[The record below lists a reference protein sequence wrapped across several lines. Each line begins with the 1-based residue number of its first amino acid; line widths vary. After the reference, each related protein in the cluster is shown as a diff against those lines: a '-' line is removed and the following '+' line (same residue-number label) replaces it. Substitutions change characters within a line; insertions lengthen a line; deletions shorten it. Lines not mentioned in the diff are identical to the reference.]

1 MRSSTMDFEFGKIH
15 YLHSNSGNQKT
26 LLLLHAF
33 HSSAASFKP
42 LCDLL
47 INQYDLICLD
57 FPGHGLS
64 DHIDCD
70 QFAWYYSIEGFTA
83 VLIQFID
90 QLKLTDYYIAGDSV
104 GGNCAVRTINM
115 LSGLTGLILM
125 GTAQAQSIEKVFS
138 LHHQTKALE
147 LLFQKE
153 RSAKEDEII
162 AAAYVNPSLHQGS
175 AFKLMLDDIQR
186 TDPNCREFLAKQL
199 ETQQWV
205 NELQLIQN
213 FNKPLL
219 YILGEDDGF
228 INSSLY
234 RDFLIGNGIAASQI
248 HLLKNARHMPQLDN
262 PRATAQLIG
271 DFMM

>member
-1 MRSSTMDFEFGKIH
+1 M
-15 YLHSNSGNQKT
+15 
-26 LLLLHAF
+26 
-33 HSSAASFKP
+33 
-42 LCDLL
+42 
-47 INQYDLICLD
+47 
-57 FPGHGLS
+57 
-64 DHIDCD
+64 
-70 QFAWYYSIEGFTA
+70 
-83 VLIQFID
+83 
-90 QLKLTDYYIAGDSV
+90 
-104 GGNCAVRTINM
+104 
-115 LSGLTGLILM
+115 
-125 GTAQAQSIEKVFS
+125 
-138 LHHQTKALE
+138 
-147 LLFQKE
+147 FQKG

-186 TDPNCREFLAKQL
+186 TDPNCREFFAKQL

-271 DFMM
+271 DVMMQIVAKHET